1 MRWVLAATLPVI
13 MTVAFG
19 KWRGMNP
26 RILWYRAS
34 TSLRAMTAIYTLPEQ
49 DVRDFLA
56 SYELFE
62 QERVS
67 GKNDFENTVNY
78 YKVLNHLC
86 AVGEV
91 EKMYIPPVVDPNLN
105 IFDNQLLWEEAM
117 ADSLDLTPGSRVLDL
132 GCGRGRVAH
141 HVASYS
147 GARVTGINI
156 DSTQIRMAQDYANIT
171 GLLGSQ
177 LSFVHGNFNDPLPFP
192 DETFDALYQVQV
204 LTYTVD
210 PLKLFREMY
219 RILKPG
225 AKIAFLDWVQL
236 PGFNSTD
243 KLHLELLKKVKP
255 LLGAVWTPKPS
266 DFTVPLREAGFQ
278 VLSSQEASITGGQ
291 YQLIQKAQSFFE
303 TAGTLL
309 RVLAKIRLIPRHFV
323 TLWDRLTQDGE
334 AFVEADKLGLF
345 TTSWQ
350 IIAQKPGIATEDKLQ
365 IVQPN

>member
-1 MRWVLAATLPVI
+1 
-13 MTVAFG
+13 
-19 KWRGMNP
+19 MNP

-156 DSTQIRMAQDYANIT
+156 DRTQIRMAQDRHAN
-171 GLLGSQ
+171 
-177 LSFVHGNFNDPLPFP
+177 
-192 DETFDALYQVQV
+192 
-204 LTYTVD
+204 
-210 PLKLFREMY
+210 
-219 RILKPG
+219 
-225 AKIAFLDWVQL
+225 
-236 PGFNSTD
+236 
-243 KLHLELLKKVKP
+243 
-255 LLGAVWTPKPS
+255 
-266 DFTVPLREAGFQ
+266 
-278 VLSSQEASITGGQ
+278 
-291 YQLIQKAQSFFE
+291 
-303 TAGTLL
+303 TL
-309 RVLAKIRLIPRHFV
+309 
-323 TLWDRLTQDGE
+323 
-334 AFVEADKLGLF
+334 
-345 TTSWQ
+345 
-350 IIAQKPGIATEDKLQ
+350 
-365 IVQPN
+365 